1 MRYRSIK
8 EILIMSLP
16 KNKSAFLSVLLI
28 ALLLFTS
35 VSIRAELQPKDNF
48 GIISRI
54 IAAVLTSEHYLNKT
68 NENEISQQ
76 LFNEYLE
83 TLDPYHLYFT
93 QKDIDYFKKEAGP
106 SLYNKLK
113 QGNTEFAFI
122 VYNTHMDKVKKREKF
137 AKSLVKKGFDF
148 NKDENF
154 NFDRAE
160 ADWAKSEEELDDIW
174 RKKIKNDVL
183 TFRLMNKVADSAD
196 KKDKAKNDKP
206 YLKKSPSERALK
218 RLKTYRLY
226 LEDNEPINVLE
237 IYLSTLAHIYDPH
250 SSYMSPQTEENFN
263 IQMQL
268 SFVGIGA
275 LLSSE
280 DGYTKVEKI
289 IPGGPAARD
298 GQLKP
303 TDRIIAVG
311 EDDLP
316 PIDILDMPL
325 TKVVKKIRG
334 KKGTNVHLT
343 ILEGAQGAQAIP
355 KEILIERGVVNLKDS
370 EASSKIKVI
379 NTPNSETL
387 RIGVIT
393 LPSFYYD
400 FQSAI
405 QGKKDFKSS
414 TKDVKKILQ
423 KFNKDG
429 VDGVILDLRINGGG
443 SLKEAIEITGLFIDD
458 GPIVQTKNQRK
469 KIFVEKDPDTK
480 CYYNGPLL
488 VLVSNLSASAAEI
501 LAGAIQD
508 FGRGII
514 VGDKKTHGKGTVQ
527 TVLDLGNILSRFKLG
542 FNPGAIKLTNAKFYR
557 ITGSST
563 QNKGITPDIAFDSF
577 MDHMDIGEDKL
588 KHALKWDTILPTQY
602 THNSDINRIMP
613 ELKNL
618 SKLRQDKEPDF
629 IRLKKSI
636 KQFQEIQEKKEV
648 SLNENKRWEK
658 YLKEKKVTEKQKA
671 LYKSLESK
679 IAKDSKSSETKT
691 DEKDSQDLFLDEST
705 NILADYIKLS
715 KTPSNATAKR
725 VTLNVTE

>member
-1 MRYRSIK
+1 MNF
-8 EILIMSLP
+8 P
-16 KNKSAFLSVLLI
+16 KNKKSFLSI
-28 ALLLFTS
+28 FFTALLLF
-35 VSIRAELQPKDNF
+35 VSGDISAELQPKDNF

-68 NENEISQQ
+68 NEEEISQQ
-76 LFNEYLE
+76 FFNEYLE
-83 TLDPYHLYFT
+83 TLDPNHLYFT
-93 QKDIDYFKKEAGP
+93 QEDIEYFNQKAKP
-106 SLYNKLK
+106 SLYSKLK

-122 VYNTHMDKVKKREKF
+122 VYNTHVKRVREREIF
-137 AKSLVKKGFDF
+137 AKSLAEKGFDF
-148 NKDENF
+148 SKNEDFK
-154 NFDRAE
+154 FDRTE
-160 ADWAKSEEELDDIW
+160 AKWAKSAKELDEIW
-174 RKKIKNDVL
+174 RRKIKNDIL
-183 TFRLMNKVADSAD
+183 TFRLMNKIAETAEKEKGS
-196 KKDKAKNDKP
+196 KKAKP
-206 YLKKSPSERALK
+206 YLPKSPSERAIK

-289 IPGGPAARD
+289 IPGGPAAKD
-298 GQLKP
+298 NQLKA

-316 PIDILDMPL
+316 PVDIMDMPL

-334 KKGTNVHLT
+334 KKGTKVHLT

-355 KEILIERGVVNLKDS
+355 KEIAITRGVVKLKDS
-370 EASSKIKVI
+370 EASSEIKTI
-379 NTPNSETL
+379 TTPNGETQ

-405 QGKKDFKSS
+405 KGKKDFKSS
-414 TKDVKKILQ
+414 TRDVKKILKKLNQ
-423 KFNKDG
+423 EG
-429 VDGVILDLRINGGG
+429 VDGILLDLRINGGG
-443 SLKEAIEITGLFIDD
+443 SLKEAIDITGLFIED
-458 GPIVQTKNQRK
+458 GPIVQTQNQRK
-469 KIFVEKDPDTK
+469 KVFVENDPDSGID
-480 CYYNGPLL
+480 YDGPLL

-508 FGRGII
+508 YGRGII

-527 TVLDLGNILSRFKLG
+527 TVLDLGEILSRFKLG

-563 QNKGITPDIAFDSF
+563 QNKGIIPDITFDSF

-588 KHALKWDTILPTQY
+588 KHSLKWDTINPTQY
-602 THNSDINRIMP
+602 SKIYDINSIMP

-618 SKLRQDKEPDF
+618 SKTRQSKNPDF
-629 IRLKKSI
+629 IRLKESI
-636 KQFQEIQEKKEV
+636 KLFKEIQEKEVVSLKEQKRWDKYLQEKEV
-648 SLNENKRWEK
+648 VKR
-658 YLKEKKVTEKQKA
+658 QKA
-671 LYKSLESK
+671 LYSNLDSKKIKAVKSPETKKESK
-679 IAKDSKSSETKT
+679 EV
-691 DEKDSQDLFLDEST
+691 QDIFLDESL
-705 NILADYIKLS
+705 NILSDYIMLTKPSLNS
-715 KTPSNATAKR
+715 SAKVVTKT
-725 VTLNVTE
+725 